1 MATSLEHTTPYHTLS
16 QLERELNLKQLQIN
30 RLLDIT
36 QAINNNVSAQ
46 GLFDM
51 YRSFLSWEM
60 GVRKMALFSR
70 QQEVWQCTSWI
81 GIDPADVPAGI
92 GQRLE
97 QFKRLTNH
105 LPEDEPFFQSFD
117 LVIPVYHKQTPLAF
131 VFIGG
136 LEEEDLFGKVQFI
149 TTITNIIAVA
159 IENKRLFKRQLEQE
173 RLKQEMKLAAEM
185 QRMLVPRQLP
195 TTPDYQL
202 ASIYQPHLGVGGDYF
217 DFIQLDD
224 GRIVFCI
231 GDITGKGLAAALLMA
246 SFQGTF
252 HSLVGLY
259 DSLTELVHAL
269 NAAVVR
275 TTGGDR
281 FITLFLGRYD
291 VRTRTLDY
299 INAGHAAPLLAM
311 KGEVLRLDK
320 GGTFLG
326 SFAELPFVEEGSVRL
341 DDEALLV
348 SFTDGFSDIRNTAG
362 EFLDDVFRPEFLLAH
377 MHLDAEAFNQALLG
391 HIRQFATDQA
401 WPDDFT
407 VLTCKFFK
415 KAHGG

>member
-1 MATSLEHTTPYHTLS
+1 MSTPLQHTTQYGLLS
-16 QLERELNLKQLQIN
+16 DLERELNLKQLQIN

-36 QAINNNVSAQ
+36 QAINDNVSAQ

-51 YRSFLSWEM
+51 YRSFLSWEI

-70 QQEVWQCTSWI
+70 QQERWVCTSWI
-81 GIDPADVPAGI
+81 GIDPQRVPTHI
-92 GQRLE
+92 GEYLSR
-97 QFKRLTNH
+97 FKRLTNH
-105 LPEDEPFFQSFD
+105 LPDDEPFFEAFD

-136 LEEEDLFGKVQFI
+136 IGEEDLFNKVQFI

-185 QRMLVPRQLP
+185 QRMLVPARLP
-195 TTPDYQL
+195 TTPHYQL

-217 DFIQLDD
+217 DFIELDGD
-224 GRIVFCI
+224 HIVFCI

-252 HSLVGLY
+252 HSLVHHHH
-259 DSLTELVHAL
+259 SLVELVHAL

-275 TTGGDR
+275 TTGGER
-281 FITLFLGRYD
+281 FITLFLARYD
-291 VRTRTLDY
+291 VRSRMLRY
-299 INAGHAAPLLAM
+299 INAGHTAPLLAM
-311 KGEVLRLDK
+311 AGQVHRLDK
-320 GGTFLG
+320 GCTFLG
-326 SFAELPFVEEGSVRL
+326 SFAELPAVEEGLIRVE
-341 DDEALLV
+341 DEALLV
-348 SFTDGFSDIRNTAG
+348 SFTDGFSDIRNAAG
-362 EFLDDVFRPEFLLAH
+362 EFLDDVFQPEFLLAH
-377 MHLDAEAFNQALLG
+377 KHLDAEAFNDALLQ
-391 HIRQFATDQA
+391 HVEKFARHQS

-415 KAHGG
+415 DEG